1 MIKHALIGSVISL
14 VCLLPPLVH
23 FVTGPLGPVIGGW
36 IAGSKH
42 RAEPE
47 QALGIG
53 VLMGLFMV
61 FPVGAVLALDKL
73 FPSLNS
79 WVESYILTVIGIVI
93 LVYTTVLGSVGAMVG
108 GYMASREEAST
119 DVPVSE

>member
-1 MIKHALIGSVISL
+1 MIKHALIGFVISL

-61 FPVGAVLALDKL
+61 FPVGAVLVVDKL
-73 FPSLNS
+73 APSLNS
-79 WVESYILTVIGIVI
+79 WVESDILTIIGIVI

-108 GYMASREEAST
+108 GYMASREEASH
-119 DVPVSE
+119 DLQVNE